1 MNSPGIEAARK
12 LAHLGYRFQVTGSTI
27 KARYKGT
34 GEPNPAQVRPL
45 LALVKEHK
53 KEVLTYLNKPAP
65 RERVLTCADCPHFE
79 ANHGPNPPGRVGPLP
94 EAKPGAVW
102 GGDGLQ
108 DHSIHTSGNGE
119 ASMSKQ
125 IFSIPKSSREKVV
138 FSFSEFKG
146 KDYLDMRIFVV
157 SDNGGQDIPT
167 KKGLTIGIN
176 LYPNFREGLRQVEAA
191 MIQEGWLDREDL
203 EPQSG

>member
-79 ANHGPNPPGRVGPLP
+79 ANHGPNP
-94 EAKPGAVW
+94 
-102 GGDGLQ
+102 
-108 DHSIHTSGNGE
+108 
-119 ASMSKQ
+119 
-125 IFSIPKSSREKVV
+125 
-138 FSFSEFKG
+138 
-146 KDYLDMRIFVV
+146 
-157 SDNGGQDIPT
+157 
-167 KKGLTIGIN
+167 
-176 LYPNFREGLRQVEAA
+176 REGWGHCRKQNRGRYGVAMACKTILYTPAA
-191 MIQEGWLDREDL
+191 TER
-203 EPQSG
+203 PV